1 MVYDHIK
8 GRIMKKIIKGMVCL
22 LLTFLVMGTFDMQV
36 QAKEEKTI
44 LPGIYVE
51 DIALEGKTSEEA
63 MTEVE
68 NYVEQLKAKAITL
81 VVMGDN
87 TVEVTPG
94 DFGFTW
100 SNKEIIEEA
109 ASLGQKGN
117 IVQRYKAAKDLQVEN
132 KIYQLEF
139 DLDKELVK
147 SFITSQ
153 CSGYNHEA
161 IDATLVL
168 DDGGFMI
175 QPGQTGKVLDET
187 ASADLIYNFLKDS
200 WKGEEASL
208 DLVVIEDQPRGTEE
222 ELAKVKDVLGTYTT
236 SFRTSNKSRSANVR
250 NGCDLINGI
259 TLYPGDEFSTYQ
271 TVSPFSEENG
281 YYMAGSYLNGQV
293 VDSLGGGI
301 CQVSTTLYN
310 AVLLAEL
317 EVTERH
323 SHSMIVTYVD
333 PSADAAIAESS
344 GKDFKFVNNT
354 DAPIYIDGYTTDDKQ
369 ICFTIY
375 GMETRKE
382 NREVRYES
390 EIVNTIYPDT
400 EIIYTNPGLPVGSID
415 VQSAHIGYKAN
426 LWKIVTEDGV
436 EVSREQVNS
445 SGYKMVPR
453 YATIGVATE
462 DPNVYNTLMAAAAT
476 NNVDHVKAVVAALT
490 AGTEVP
496 PSPVVPQPEDP
507 AAAQPADPGAVQP
520 AEPAA
525 PAQ

>member
-1 MVYDHIK
+1 MKKGIK
-8 GRIMKKIIKGMVCL
+8 GLVCL
-22 LLTFLVMGTFDMQV
+22 FMAFLFLGTFDMQV
-36 QAKEEKTI
+36 RAQEEKTI

-51 DIALEGKTSEEA
+51 DISLEGKTAEEA
-63 MTEVE
+63 KAAVE
-68 NYVEQLKAKAITL
+68 EYVQQLKSKVITL
-81 VVMGDN
+81 SVMNGN
-87 TVEVTPG
+87 EVQVTPQ
-94 DFGFTW
+94 DFGFSW
-100 SNKEIIEEA
+100 SNIEIIEEA
-109 ASLGQKGN
+109 AGIGQKGN
-117 IVQRYKAAKDLQVEN
+117 IVKRYKAAKDLQMEN
-132 KIYQLEF
+132 KVYDLEF
-139 DLDKELVK
+139 ELDKELIK
-147 SFITSQ
+147 NLLISK
-153 CSGYNHEA
+153 CSVYNQEA

-168 DDGGFMI
+168 DDGGFLI
-175 QPGQTGKVLDET
+175 HPGQTGIVVDET
-187 ASADLIYNFLKDS
+187 ASADLIYSYLKDS
-200 WKGEEASL
+200 WDGQDASVE
-208 DLVVIEDQPRGTEE
+208 LVVTEDQPRGTEE

-236 SFRTSNKSRSANVR
+236 SFKTSNKARSANVR
-250 NGCDLINGI
+250 NGCALINGI

-271 TVSPFSEENG
+271 MVSPFSEANG

-317 EVTERH
+317 DVTERH

-375 GMETRKE
+375 GMETRPE
-382 NREVRYES
+382 GREVRYES
-390 EIVNTIYPDT
+390 EIVNTIYPDS
-400 EIIYTNPGLPVGSID
+400 EIIYTNPSLPAGSID

-426 LWKIVTEDGV
+426 LWKIVTENGV

-462 DPNVYNTLMAAAAT
+462 DPNVYNALMAAAAT
-476 NNVDHVKAVVAALT
+476 NNVDHVKAVVAALS
-490 AGTEVP
+490 AGTELP
-496 PSPVVPQPEDP
+496 PSPVVEQPADPATQPADP
-507 AAAQPADPGAVQP
+507 AAAQPAEPVQ
-520 AEPAA
+520 
-525 PAQ
+525 